1 MSAGESVRD
10 YLFIPVIAVGLMAA
24 GVWAAEDK
32 APPPPQKTPVSAGPQ
47 PRVAITPRAPK
58 PVAGAEPAFTDRRS
72 NIRVDSTVVLI
83 NVTVTTPLGQVVT
96 GMEKEHFRLLE
107 DKVEQKIVSFTS
119 EEAPLSVGL
128 VFDISGSMNNKL
140 SKSRQAAKEF
150 CKSANPDDEFFL
162 VQFSERPE
170 LMIPWTRSFEEIINR
185 LAFTR
190 AHGRTALLDGLY
202 LAMNEM
208 KKARNPRKAVL
219 VLSDGGDNSSRYTE
233 SEIKNL
239 VREADVQ
246 MYAMGIFESMGGRGR
261 SPEEMAGPGMLRELA
276 EQTGGR
282 HFPIENISELPDV
295 AAKIGVELRSQYMI
309 GYNPANFNKDG
320 KFRKVEVKLVQP
332 RGLPPLRAYY
342 RTGYYAPTQ

>member
-1 MSAGESVRD
+1 MGAGKSIRNHV
-10 YLFIPVIAVGLMAA
+10 FFPVAAA
-24 GVWAAEDK
+24 GMWLLTAGIWAEEKDPQK
-32 APPPPQKTPVSAGPQ
+32 APTGPQ
-47 PRVAITPRAPK
+47 PRVAIEPRAAK
-58 PVAGAEPAFTDRRS
+58 PVPGAEPPASDRRA
-72 NIRVDSTVVLI
+72 NIRVDSTLVQI

-96 GMEKEHFRLLE
+96 GMEKEHFKIFE
-107 DKVEQKIVSFTS
+107 DKVQQNIVSFTS

-128 VFDISGSMNNKL
+128 VFDISGSMSNKL
-140 SKSRQAAKEF
+140 AKSRQAAKEF
-150 CKSANPDDEFFL
+150 FKSANPQDEFFMI
-162 VQFSERPE
+162 QFNDRPE
-170 LMIPWTRSFEEIINR
+170 VVMPWTHATEEIINR
-185 LAFTR
+185 LAFTK
-190 AHGRTALLDGLY
+190 ATGRTALLDGLY

-208 KKARNPRKAVL
+208 KKATKANRKAIL

-246 MYAMGIFESMGGRGR
+246 MYAMGIFEAIGGRGR
-261 SPEEMAGPGMLRELA
+261 SPEEMSGPGMLTELA

-282 HFPIENISELPDV
+282 HFPIDNISELPDV

-309 GYNPANFNKDG
+309 GYTPANLNKDG
-320 KFRKVEVKLVQP
+320 KYRRVEVKLAQP